1 VTQLERPD
9 RPLRSQPSYDTSWQR
24 EHDDFGTSE
33 DEYDFGQEEEEERD
47 EVPGSAIS
55 VVEEGRGLI
64 VHGEG
69 ASVHSL
75 HIQSGQKI
83 IPLFSSLWFLDSIQN
98 YWY

>member
-1 VTQLERPD
+1 MIFALYLGHHSFAHTCQND
-9 RPLRSQPSYDTSWQR
+9 Y
-24 EHDDFGTSE
+24 DDFGTSE

-47 EVPGSAIS
+47 EVPGSAVS

-98 YWY
+98 YGY